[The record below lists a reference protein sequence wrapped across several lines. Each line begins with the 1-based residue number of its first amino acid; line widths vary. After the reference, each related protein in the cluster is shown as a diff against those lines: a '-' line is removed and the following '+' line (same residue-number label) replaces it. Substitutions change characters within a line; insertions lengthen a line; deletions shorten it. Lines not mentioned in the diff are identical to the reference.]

1 MTRVQGA
8 ASISTGGLIFAPSM
22 PIFIGLFSSWCC
34 SVSVVMPTL
43 QVSGEEE
50 PNQVQ
55 LSAIWLLRNFPF
67 EKTDECGE
75 AIFLSSV
82 CWQLRNLCPLLC
94 VSCHRLLPWTLRLRT
109 RSAKRKVCIAKE
121 ATLSSSVCR
130 PVWDCSRIYKVDVS
144 SQLRRQLG
152 GWWARSECFGCA
164 QRIRNEEGRKEGR
177 KGGRRALTA
186 AGPLDL
192 SISSCLVVAF
202 YL

>member
-1 MTRVQGA
+1 MASKQARQRASRITTRCPMRVVCGRMTRVQGA

-55 LSAIWLLRNFPF
+55 LSAGHMAAEKLPLR
-67 EKTDECGE
+67 EDSDECGE

-109 RSAKRKVCIAKE
+109 RSVKRKVCIAKE
-121 ATLSSSVCR
+121 VTLSSSVCR
-130 PVWDCSRIYKVDVS
+130 PV
-144 SQLRRQLG
+144 
-152 GWWARSECFGCA
+152 
-164 QRIRNEEGRKEGR
+164 
-177 KGGRRALTA
+177 
-186 AGPLDL
+186 
-192 SISSCLVVAF
+192 
-202 YL
+202 

>member
-1 MTRVQGA
+1 VRGVRWHDTCAGCRFNLHRWINFCALDANLHRAVLILVLQRLRRHANLAGEQGGGAKSSSVISYHMA
-8 ASISTGGLIFAPSM
+8 AEKLP
-22 PIFIGLFSSWCC
+22 
-34 SVSVVMPTL
+34 
-43 QVSGEEE
+43 
-50 PNQVQ
+50 
-55 LSAIWLLRNFPF
+55 LR
-67 EKTDECGE
+67 EDSDECGE

-121 ATLSSSVCR
+121 ATLSSSVYR

-164 QRIRNEEGRKEGR
+164 QRIRNEEGRK
-177 KGGRRALTA
+177 GGREEGTDYCRPA
-186 AGPLDL
+186 
-192 SISSCLVVAF
+192 
-202 YL
+202 